1 MKAIIMAGGFGT
13 RLRPLTLGLPKP
25 MVPMGNKP
33 MMEHVVNLLKKHGF
47 DHILSLL
54 YFQPEAIKDYF
65 GDGSLFG
72 VKMEYR
78 LAEDDFGTAGSVRN
92 AYDFFE
98 GEKILI
104 ISGDVLTD
112 FDLTSVIH
120 FHDSHKADATMVLTQ
135 MENPLAFGVVI
146 TDSDDRIE
154 RFMEKPT
161 WGEVFSDQ
169 INTGIYIL
177 EPQAVEQIPYKAFY
191 DFSGDLFPKMLDE
204 KQALFGC
211 NTSGYW
217 RDIGNISEYVNAH
230 QDILKGEVIIDL
242 GYNML
247 KHEDALLWIGKNQ
260 NVDKSVKYDEVSILG
275 DKVTIE
281 PDCHISN
288 SVIGDNCIIGAKS
301 VIYNSIIWNDTII
314 SEQSE
319 LHESLLLN
327 NVNVGVGTRIEEN
340 TIISEHA
347 VIGHEAIIRPN
358 VKVWPK
364 KEVENGAVLSSSL
377 VWGEKWNRE
386 LFTDAKVTGLGNL
399 ELTPEFAA
407 KLGAAYG
414 ASLGSGSSIV
424 YSRDVSRSSRMILR
438 ALGAGL
444 ISAGVNVYDL
454 QTLPIPVV
462 RFELKTGRHQGG
474 VHVRH
479 TPYRTD
485 LHDLIFFDGSGL
497 DMPTSKTKSLERL
510 FQREDFRRARID
522 EVGSIEFPVR
532 ILESYRE
539 QFLKAIDAESIRK
552 NNFKIV
558 VDYANGGAVDIFPA
572 IFGDLGCEVIS
583 LNAYTDPGKILVTR
597 EEKNFA
603 MNTLSVI
610 VKSLGADLG
619 IMLDNNAEKIRVVDR
634 NGLEISD
641 QMLLLLVTDLF
652 LSTQQAHKIA
662 IPVVGSMAV
671 DEIAEQYG
679 VEVIRVKN
687 DHQAMMAA
695 NVDDKVDYVGGT
707 RGGFIFS
714 GFQPGA
720 DAMFAS
726 AKILELMAKSGK
738 RFADMRKKYA
748 DLIFKTEDVPCNWR
762 KKGQVMRNLI
772 DHTKDE
778 NRLLVD
784 GVRIKRPDSWI
795 LIAPDREKDL
805 FHIFT
810 ESRDKKQAQKNLK
823 EFREKIKQM
832 QK

>member
-54 YFQPEAIKDYF
+54 YFQPDAIRDYF
-65 GDGSLFG
+65 GDGSQFG

-78 LAEDDFGTAGSVRN
+78 LAEDDYGTAGSVRN

-98 GEKILI
+98 DERILI

-120 FHDSHKADATMVLTQ
+120 FHEARQADATMVLTQ
-135 MENPLAFGVVI
+135 MENPLAYGVVI
-146 TDSDDRIE
+146 TDEQGRIE

-169 INTGIYIL
+169 INTGIYML
-177 EPQAVEQIPYKAFY
+177 EPQAVKQIPYKAFY
-191 DFSGDLFPKMLDE
+191 DFSGNLFPKMLNE

-217 RDIGNISEYVNAH
+217 RDVGNITEYVRAH

-247 KHEDALLWIGKNQ
+247 KHEDALLWIGNNL
-260 NVDKSVKYDEVSILG
+260 NVDDSVKYDEVSILG
-275 DKVTIE
+275 DKVSIG
-281 PDCHISN
+281 PDCEISN

-301 VIYNSIIWNDTII
+301 KINNSIIWNDSVI
-314 SEQSE
+314 SEQTHMNE
-319 LHESLLLN
+319 ALILN
-327 NVNVGVGTRIEEN
+327 NVSVGVGAKIEEN
-340 TIISEHA
+340 TILSEHA
-347 VIGHEAIIRPN
+347 VIGHGAVIRPN

-399 ELTPEFAA
+399 EITPEFAA

-414 ASLGSGSSIV
+414 AMLGSGTSIV
-424 YSRDVSRSSRMILR
+424 YSRDVSRSSRMIQR

-454 QTLPIPVV
+454 QTLPIPIV
-462 RFELKTGRHQGG
+462 RFELKTGRHKGG
-474 VHVRH
+474 VHIRH

-485 LHDLIFFDGSGL
+485 LHDLIFFDGHGL

-522 EVGSIEFPVR
+522 EVGSIEFPIR
-532 ILESYRE
+532 ILENYRE
-539 QFLKAIDAESIRK
+539 QFLKSIDAESIRK

-572 IFGDLGCEVIS
+572 IFGELGCEVIS
-583 LNAYTDPGKILVTR
+583 LNAYTDPDKIAVTR
-597 EEKNFA
+597 DEKNFA

-610 VKSLGADLG
+610 VKSLGANLG
-619 IMLDNNAEKIRVVDR
+619 IMLDNNAEKIRIVDR
-634 NGLEISD
+634 NGVEISD
-641 QMLLLLVTDLF
+641 QLLLLLITDLF
-652 LSTQQAHKIA
+652 LSTQQARKIA
-662 IPVVGSMAV
+662 VPVVGSMAV
-671 DEIAEQYG
+671 DEIAQEYG

-687 DHQAMMAA
+687 DHQAMMNAC
-695 NVDDKVDYVGGT
+695 VHDKVDYVGGT
-707 RGGFIFS
+707 RGGFIFP
-714 GFQPGA
+714 GFQLGA
-720 DAMFAS
+720 DAMYAS

-738 RFADMRKKYA
+738 TFADLREKYA
-748 DLIFKTEDVPCNWR
+748 DLVFQSEDVPCNWR

-772 DHTKDE
+772 EQTKGED
-778 NRLLVD
+778 RLLVD
-784 GVRIKRPDSWI
+784 GVRINRQDSWI

-805 FHIFT
+805 FHIYT
-810 ESRDKKQAQKNLK
+810 ESRDKKQAKKNIK
-823 EFREKIKQM
+823 EFREKINQM